1 MEKRRHGVCSRR
13 PTGTAVAAWHVLYQ
27 VLSHGVVC
35 GGPPSVHCS
44 LCLGLSLRSA
54 TYLTFSASGVA
65 GMFYILH
72 TDLIVLELTVQVSA
86 LHVDLVDLEIVAGC
100 EGESD
105 AD

>member
-1 MEKRRHGVCSRR
+1 MFKFLDASGESSVS
-13 PTGTAVAAWHVLYQ
+13 GTE
-27 VLSHGVVC
+27 
-35 GGPPSVHCS
+35 
-44 LCLGLSLRSA
+44 
-54 TYLTFSASGVA
+54 SGVA